1 VISLFLVSGGV
12 THVRLLSAGL
22 SKASCQSHKFFG
34 SSNRERRIPRDTF
47 CNLARILPARQG
59 TIFRKKQQYKSS
71 ELVEIIV
78 DWLHADGG
86 KRNG

>member
-1 VISLFLVSGGV
+1 
-12 THVRLLSAGL
+12 VRLLSAGL

-34 SSNRERRIPRDTF
+34 SSNIPRDTF